1 MTPLMFGKGISKI
14 KVNVN
19 YFFLFKACMFGH
31 LGIAELLLKEGANF
45 YAINKHGKQASLLG
59 I

>member
-1 MTPLMFGKGISKI
+1 MFGKGISKI